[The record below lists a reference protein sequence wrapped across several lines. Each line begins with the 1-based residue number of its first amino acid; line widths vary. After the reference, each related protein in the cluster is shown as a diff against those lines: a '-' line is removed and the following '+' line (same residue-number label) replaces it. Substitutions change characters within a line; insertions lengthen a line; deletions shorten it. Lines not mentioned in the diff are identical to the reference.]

1 MSQPGQSGKYV
12 ADTLTNVPDPAP
24 IQVGNNGPSGGYH
37 FEPDQVQGVINKWQ
51 ELLVDL
57 KNDRDWAR
65 AVADSGAPGN
75 EFASAA
81 FVHNGAAPS
90 GHTLLEQHQRMVTY
104 VENYIKALQKA
115 SGQIQ
120 QTEQDVQQAA
130 AQQGKEVM

>member
-1 MSQPGQSGKYV
+1 M
-12 ADTLTNVPDPAP
+12 ADTLTNVPDPPP
-24 IQVGNNGPSGGYH
+24 IRVGNNGPSGGYH

-51 ELLVDL
+51 DLLVDL
-57 KNDRDWAR
+57 RSDVDWAR
-65 AVADSGAPGN
+65 TVATVGAPGK

-81 FVHNGAAPS
+81 FVSNGATPS
-90 GHTLLEQHQRMVTY
+90 GNTLLEQHKRMVIY

-120 QTEQDVQQAA
+120 QTEQEVQQAA

>member
-1 MSQPGQSGKYV
+1 MSQPGQKYV
-12 ADTLTNVPDPAP
+12 ADNLTNVPDPPP

-51 ELLVDL
+51 QLLVDL
-57 KNDRDWAR
+57 KNDVISAQE
-65 AVADSGAPGN
+65 VATIGPPGS

-81 FVHNGAAPS
+81 FVKNGATPS
-90 GHTLLEQHQRMVTY
+90 GQTLLEQHKRMVKY

-120 QTEQDVQQAA
+120 QTEQDTQQAA
-130 AQQGKEVM
+130 AQQGKDIM